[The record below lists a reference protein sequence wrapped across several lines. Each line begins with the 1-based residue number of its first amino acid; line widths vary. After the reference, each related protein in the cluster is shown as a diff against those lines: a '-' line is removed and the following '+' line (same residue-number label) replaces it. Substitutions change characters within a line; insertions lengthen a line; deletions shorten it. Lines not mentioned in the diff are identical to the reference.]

1 MYERQTSILLKKVKT
16 ASIVGCG
23 GTGFWTA
30 LLLGMSGVPNLIVI
44 DDDIVEESNLNRLP
58 LHKRELGSFKVD
70 SLSRIL
76 HNIRPDILIET
87 HYTRLMTSEDCNILD
102 GIVFCCTD
110 SVKSQQMINAYCVK
124 NNIQY
129 QRVGYDGTFLNVS
142 SAYPLSFNKE
152 LPEGYTV
159 TPSWVIPAV
168 VAAGLG
174 ISSRLLSEIVVTE
187 DISTITHAN
196 SSYIPSKLKRI
207 IIDEECNSCD
217 KGDCNS
223 CDKGDC
229 DDCDR
234 GDCDDCSRGD
244 CNDCS
249 RRDCND
255 CDRGYCN
262 DCEFSGIDT
271 SQIGDQI
278 VNLFENIAK
287 MADNNLCNSNDYFQC
302 DRCDSNCYRIDINLT
317 DIEYIP
323 DRYNRKIVNC
333 YSDIAELIK
342 SKDKELFILR
352 KKIEE
357 LSENNIVEK
366 EIIHG

>member
-1 MYERQTSILLKKVKT
+1 MYERQTSIPLKKVRT

-30 LLLGMSGVPNLIVI
+30 LLLGMSGVSNLIVI
-44 DDDIVEESNLNRLP
+44 DDGIVEESNLNRLP
-58 LHKRELGSFKVD
+58 LHKRELGSIKVD

-87 HYTRLMTSEDCNILD
+87 HCTRLMTSEDCNILD
-102 GIVFCCTD
+102 GVVFCCTD

-196 SSYIPSKLKRI
+196 SSYISPKLKRNI
-207 IIDEECNSCD
+207 ILEECD
-217 KGDCNS
+217 R
-223 CDKGDC
+223 
-229 DDCDR
+229 CDR
-234 GDCDDCSRGD
+234 GNCDDCSRGD
-244 CNDCS
+244 CDNCDRGYCTDCD
-249 RRDCND
+249 RGDCND
-255 CDRGYCN
+255 CDRGDCN
-262 DCEFSGIDT
+262 DCEFSGVDT

-278 VNLFENIAK
+278 VSLFEDIVK
-287 MADNNLCNSNDYFQC
+287 MADDNLCNSNDYFQC

-323 DRYNRKIVNC
+323 DRYKRKIVNW
-333 YSDIAELIK
+333 YSDMAELIK

-357 LSENNIVEK
+357 LRERNIVEK